1 MSLYNTVNE
10 RVGSLLSQGMG
21 HVTNMVGLVRN
32 YTTIP
37 FSESFGTSGASWFTT
52 GVVETLDASGALDA
66 SGISINASTYT
77 PLWPWIL
84 RIVGWVIA
92 VSIASFAAND
102 AIMRPEAVRILLFVA
117 VIFSYMFNPL
127 IYLIISGYYGF
138 KIMYNIVTGQK
149 RKFPYTFAFLPLR
162 TAKLDDSGWVTF
174 FTSPFTYFK
183 DGKATPTY
191 NVLKTTIEP
200 SERKSLE
207 DAFPNFE
214 SWKSNE
220 HMQKV
225 IRNAD
230 DYFTNLNKL
239 GFDLRPPPKKL
250 EGAPSA
256 SASASAS
263 APSAPAPAPSAPAPS
278 APAPAPSASAP
289 TPIQPT
295 GAFQNT
301 TKQIEKAVE
310 PAIKPRAASDYNS
323 NKPPQGENTVL
334 EGSYYARRF
343 K

>member
-37 FSESFGTSGASWFTT
+37 FSESFGTSGASWFST

-66 SGISINASTYT
+66 SDISINASTYT

-191 NVLKTTIEP
+191 TILKTTIEP

-225 IRNAD
+225 ISNAD

-250 EGAPSA
+250 EGAAPAPAPSVPSAAPSAPSAPSAAAPSTPAAPSA
-256 SASASAS
+256 SA
-263 APSAPAPAPSAPAPS
+263 APSAPAPNSTVKLPISPGIVVSGAPALNNRFGNGS
-278 APAPAPSASAP
+278 ARQYSS
-289 TPIQPT
+289 
-295 GAFQNT
+295 
-301 TKQIEKAVE
+301 
-310 PAIKPRAASDYNS
+310 
-323 NKPPQGENTVL
+323 
-334 EGSYYARRF
+334 
-343 K
+343 

>member
-1 MSLYNTVNE
+1 MSLYNAVNGQ
-10 RVGSLLSQGMG
+10 VGSLLSQGLG
-21 HVTNMVGLVRN
+21 HVTHMVGLVRN

-37 FSESFGTSGASWFTT
+37 FSESFGTSGASWFST
-52 GVVETLDASGALDA
+52 GVVETLDASGALDT
-66 SGISINASTYT
+66 SDISINTSTYT

-84 RIVGWVIA
+84 KIVGWVIA
-92 VSIASFAAND
+92 VSVASFAAND

-117 VIFSYMFNPL
+117 VILSYMFNPL

-191 NVLKTTIEP
+191 SVLKTTIEP
-200 SERKSLE
+200 SDKKSLE

-225 IRNAD
+225 ISNAD

-250 EGAPSA
+250 EGAAPAA
-256 SASASAS
+256 STA
-263 APSAPAPAPSAPAPS
+263 SAPAPASAAASAPAASAPAASTAS
-278 APAPAPSASAP
+278 APAPASAAASAP
-289 TPIQPT
+289 AP
-295 GAFQNT
+295 
-301 TKQIEKAVE
+301 
-310 PAIKPRAASDYNS
+310 AASAAPTSVNS
-323 NKPPQGENTVL
+323 TVKL
-334 EGSYYARRF
+334 PISPGIVVSGAPALNNRFGNGSASQYSS
-343 K
+343 